1 MKIIDERQ
9 RQEKQRQ
16 KERERDDGSY
26 SENIRAKWFFCA
38 FKLEIL
44 QLIYKSLICKSN
56 LELAL
61 SIILKEQ
68 ELCVLKHVVVE
79 CRCLKILDSIPFL
92 TCSSILVLKFPNCC

>member
-1 MKIIDERQ
+1 MKDKDKKSKDR
-9 RQEKQRQ
+9 K
-16 KERERDDGSY
+16 KERDDGSY
-26 SENIRAKWFFCA
+26 SENVRAKWFFCA

-61 SIILKEQ
+61 SITLKER